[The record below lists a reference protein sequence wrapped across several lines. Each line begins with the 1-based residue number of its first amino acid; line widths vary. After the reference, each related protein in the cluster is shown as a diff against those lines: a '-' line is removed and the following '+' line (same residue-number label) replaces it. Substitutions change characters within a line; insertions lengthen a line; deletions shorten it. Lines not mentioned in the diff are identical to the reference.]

1 MINQMSSSMR
11 NFMEAYSA
19 VHNKEAKE
27 EFYSHKDEISEMD
40 FSLINQTELDDIAE
54 EVLEELFEEGY
65 SVEQCEAIFEE
76 VLIEARVTYGSD
88 TESPR
93 AKKMSAVKSSLKGA
107 MGKVKEKAAK
117 GAVKSY
123 GAYRSAKQS
132 ATDKANRLKQSASNA
147 SAVTVRRAKDAK
159 AGIKSGIKGMIGKA
173 AKKVGDAANKVSS
186 RMSEGTVRKDIG
198 DIYQAIYEKKLD
210 PVGQEDGDI
219 DNDGDEDSSDKY
231 LSKRRKAIAKSM
243 GKKGKCE
250 KCGKDPCECTKNE
263 EVEEYIDF
271 LITEGYDCSDL
282 TWNDMYEEYQS
293 LDEGLRSAVKRLLGG
308 KKKEEP
314 AKPMSRGDE
323 LRKKYNVGPERSD
336 TSAKA
341 QILKKTRARAERDQK
356 EFGGSRYSKGVA
368 DRSKAAYK
376 RQLEGG
382 YSKYG
387 ANDARGSGNKAR
399 KRAAALTKEE
409 LEQIEEDSRRT
420 SNKQHTAR
428 VKSNIKSFGSDYTP
442 PSNYD
447 PDANRGKGEVLTRKQ
462 VEKKRRK
469 SLRKEELEAT
479 GLFTVKEIEGMSE
492 EYLDEILAPVV
503 AGTLGAVT
511 GKKDRK
517 VKKAIGAGSGAA
529 IGGALGGP
537 LGAAVGGLAG
547 GAIADEVQH
556 KGVTFSETELK
567 AIQAKVDAWDV
578 EEGYQRNPEKGNEA
592 RKSET
597 SGQKTERNVRNRL
610 KTMDPD
616 KAEAMKKQ
624 MRAVG
629 LNV

>member
-132 ATDKANRLKQSASNA
+132 ATDKANRMKQSAGNA
-147 SAVTVRRAKDAK
+147 SAVTMRKAKDAK
-159 AGIKSGIKGMIGKA
+159 AGIKSGIKGMIGNA

-186 RMSEGTVRKDIG
+186 RMSEGTVRKDVG
-198 DIYQAIYEKKLD
+198 DIYQAIYEKKAAKD
-210 PVGQEDGDI
+210 YDGD
-219 DNDGDEDSSDKY
+219 GEVESGKDEY
-231 LSKRRKAIAKSM
+231 FGSKDKAIKKAM

-250 KCGKDPCECTKNE
+250 KCGKDPCECDKK
-263 EVEEYIDF
+263 EVEEGYKELPKNKMFRKAGNLGRDAISTPIDP
-271 LITEGYDCSDL
+271 E
-282 TWNDMYEEYQS
+282 
-293 LDEGLRSAVKRLLGG
+293 KRQ
-308 KKKEEP
+308 
-314 AKPMSRGDE
+314 
-323 LRKKYNVGPERSD
+323 
-336 TSAKA
+336 KA
-341 QILKKTRARAERDQK
+341 
-356 EFGGSRYSKGVA
+356 Y
-368 DRSKAAYK
+368 DRSKK
-376 RQLEGG
+376 IVKTL
-382 YSKYG
+382 
-387 ANDARGSGNKAR
+387 NKAN
-399 KRAAALTKEE
+399 EE
-409 LEQIEEDSRRT
+409 
-420 SNKQHTAR
+420 
-428 VKSNIKSFGSDYTP
+428 
-442 PSNYD
+442 
-447 PDANRGKGEVLTRKQ
+447 
-462 VEKKRRK
+462 
-469 SLRKEELEAT
+469 
-479 GLFTVKEIEGMSE
+479 
-492 EYLDEILAPVV
+492 
-503 AGTLGAVT
+503 
-511 GKKDRK
+511 
-517 VKKAIGAGSGAA
+517 
-529 IGGALGGP
+529 
-537 LGAAVGGLAG
+537 
-547 GAIADEVQH
+547 
-556 KGVTFSETELK
+556 VTFSESELD

-578 EEGYQRNPEKGNEA
+578 EEGYQRNPEKGEAEA

-597 SGQKTERNVRNRL
+597 SGQKSERNVRDRL
-610 KTMDPD
+610 KTMDPK

>member
-132 ATDKANRLKQSASNA
+132 ATDKANRLKQSAGNA
-147 SAVTVRRAKDAK
+147 SAVTMRKAKDAK
-159 AGIKSGIKGMIGKA
+159 AGIKSGIKGMIGNA
-173 AKKVGDAANKVSS
+173 AKKVGSAANKVASK
-186 RMSEGTVRKDIG
+186 MSEGIIRKDVG

-210 PVGQEDGDI
+210 AVGKEDGDI
-219 DNDGDEDSSDKY
+219 DNDGDEDSSDDY
-231 LSKRRKAIAKSM
+231 LAKRRKAIGKAMGKKGKGVEEEVEYIDEISQQTKMRAFKDRATREFESDGDNPKDSTKSGKSKADQTKANIVKKHGKKAGEHAERSAHAGIFGRKSFSMPKKPTNEALDPVGKAM

-250 KCGKDPCECTKNE
+250 KCGKDPCECDKK
-263 EVEEYIDF
+263 EVEE
-271 LITEGYDCSDL
+271 GYKELPKNKMFRKAGNLGREVVSPS
-282 TWNDMYEEYQS
+282 TT
-293 LDEGLRSAVKRLLGG
+293 DEKR
-308 KKKEEP
+308 
-314 AKPMSRGDE
+314 
-323 LRKKYNVGPERSD
+323 
-336 TSAKA
+336 
-341 QILKKTRARAERDQK
+341 QK
-356 EFGGSRYSKGVA
+356 SY
-368 DRSKAAYK
+368 DRSKK
-376 RQLEGG
+376 IVKTL
-382 YSKYG
+382 
-387 ANDARGSGNKAR
+387 NKAN
-399 KRAAALTKEE
+399 EE
-409 LEQIEEDSRRT
+409 
-420 SNKQHTAR
+420 
-428 VKSNIKSFGSDYTP
+428 
-442 PSNYD
+442 
-447 PDANRGKGEVLTRKQ
+447 
-462 VEKKRRK
+462 
-469 SLRKEELEAT
+469 
-479 GLFTVKEIEGMSE
+479 
-492 EYLDEILAPVV
+492 
-503 AGTLGAVT
+503 
-511 GKKDRK
+511 
-517 VKKAIGAGSGAA
+517 
-529 IGGALGGP
+529 
-537 LGAAVGGLAG
+537 
-547 GAIADEVQH
+547 
-556 KGVTFSETELK
+556 VTFSESELE

-578 EEGYQRNPEKGNEA
+578 EEGYQRNPEKGEAEA

-597 SGQKTERNVRNRL
+597 SGQKSERNVRDRL
-610 KTMDPD
+610 KTMDPK

>member
-76 VLIEARVTYGSD
+76 VLTEARVTYGSD

-173 AKKVGDAANKVSS
+173 AKKVGAAANKVSN

-198 DIYQAIYEKKLD
+198 DIYQAIYEKKAAKD
-210 PVGQEDGDI
+210 YDGDGEVEFS
-219 DNDGDEDSSDKY
+219 NDEYFGSRD
-231 LSKRRKAIAKSM
+231 KAIKKAM

-250 KCGKDPCECTKNE
+250 KCGKDPCECAKNE
-263 EVEEYIDF
+263 EFE
-271 LITEGYDCSDL
+271 
-282 TWNDMYEEYQS
+282 Q
-293 LDEGLRSAVKRLLGG
+293 LDEISKKLARSYVEKGIDDQHALDKKAYAKGTSEKDGVRALEKIEKRDKGIGMAHDKLYKGTPNEIERNKKIKVPATGKDPAHNYPQDKSKGLKGFVKRL
-308 KKKEEP
+308 
-314 AKPMSRGDE
+314 
-323 LRKKYNVGPERSD
+323 
-336 TSAKA
+336 T
-341 QILKKTRARAERDQK
+341 
-356 EFGGSRYSKGVA
+356 
-368 DRSKAAYK
+368 
-376 RQLEGG
+376 
-382 YSKYG
+382 
-387 ANDARGSGNKAR
+387 
-399 KRAAALTKEE
+399 
-409 LEQIEEDSRRT
+409 
-420 SNKQHTAR
+420 
-428 VKSNIKSFGSDYTP
+428 
-442 PSNYD
+442 
-447 PDANRGKGEVLTRKQ
+447 
-462 VEKKRRK
+462 
-469 SLRKEELEAT
+469 RKEELESLHQAYLSMT
-479 GLFTVKEIEGMSE
+479 NEGE
-492 EYLDEILAPVV
+492 QLDELSK
-503 AGTLGAVT
+503 GTMGSY
-511 GKKDRK
+511 
-517 VKKAIGAGSGAA
+517 VKKASKDVEKRSYSQGEVDAEDAEIGYPGQTPKDKKIDKRQKG
-529 IGGALGGP
+529 IGR
-537 LGAAVGGLAG
+537 AVGKLTKK
-547 GAIADEVQH
+547 EE
-556 KGVTFSETELK
+556 VTFSEAELK
-567 AIQAKVDAWDV
+567 AIQTKVDAWDV
-578 EEGYQRNPEKGNEA
+578 EEGYQRNPEKGEAEA

-597 SGQKTERNVRNRL
+597 SGQKTERNVRDRL
-610 KTMDPD
+610 KTMDPK

>member
-1 MINQMSSSMR
+1 MSNLYR
-11 NFMEAYSA
+11 AYSA
-19 VHNKEAKE
+19 VHSSEVSDQLNESRDLISDMQFNQLNSSDLQEVAEEILEEMFELSLDIEQSSDIIADILSESLKTSQSDLKSQKIDYIGEAFDAALENGHTVERFLGYRRSKKVQENFHNTSNEDRSSKRLHEALIAQERKNIKEGILSLIEKKTKDSSYLETNMKKRAENNEKARKDMEKMGSMKNPQLE
-27 EFYSHKDEISEMD
+27 EFSQIRQDWSSAYSS
-40 FSLINQTELDDIAE
+40 
-54 EVLEELFEEGY
+54 
-65 SVEQCEAIFEE
+65 
-76 VLIEARVTYGSD
+76 
-88 TESPR
+88 
-93 AKKMSAVKSSLKGA
+93 
-107 MGKVKEKAAK
+107 
-117 GAVKSY
+117 
-123 GAYRSAKQS
+123 
-132 ATDKANRLKQSASNA
+132 
-147 SAVTVRRAKDAK
+147 
-159 AGIKSGIKGMIGKA
+159 
-173 AKKVGDAANKVSS
+173 
-186 RMSEGTVRKDIG
+186 
-198 DIYQAIYEKKLD
+198 IYEKKMD
-210 PVGQEDGDI
+210 AVGKEDGDI
-219 DNDGDEDSSDKY
+219 DNDGDEDSSDDY
-231 LSKRRKAIAKSM
+231 LANRRKAIGKSM
-243 GKKGKCE
+243 SKKGTK
-250 KCGKDPCECTKNE
+250 KKNGKEVPNCVKEGEVLEGMNAIRADAGPPKTTMRMSASGQEPAGDKLLRKVSQGFSNFMNRRNPKAMQSKPAGPQRKPLISTPKE

-492 EYLDEILAPVV
+492 EYLDEAQM
-503 AGTLGAVT
+503 A
-511 GKKDRK
+511 RN
-517 VKKAIGAGSGAA
+517 
-529 IGGALGGP
+529 
-537 LGAAVGGLAG
+537 
-547 GAIADEVQH
+547 
-556 KGVTFSETELK
+556 
-567 AIQAKVDAWDV
+567 
-578 EEGYQRNPEKGNEA
+578 NPEKYERDS

-597 SGQKTERNVRNRL
+597 SGQKAERNVRGRL

>member
-1 MINQMSSSMR
+1 MSNLYR
-11 NFMEAYSA
+11 AYSA
-19 VHNKEAKE
+19 VHSSEVSDQLNESRDLISDMQFNQLNSSDLQEVAEEILEEMFELSLDIEQSSDIIADILSESLKTSQSDLKSQKIDYIGEAFDAALENGHTVERFLGYRRSKKVQENFHNTSNEDRSSKRLHEALIAQERKNIKEGILSLIEKKTKDSSYLETNMEKRKKNNEKARKDMEKMGSMKNPQLE
-27 EFYSHKDEISEMD
+27 EFSQIRQDWSSAYSS
-40 FSLINQTELDDIAE
+40 
-54 EVLEELFEEGY
+54 
-65 SVEQCEAIFEE
+65 
-76 VLIEARVTYGSD
+76 
-88 TESPR
+88 
-93 AKKMSAVKSSLKGA
+93 
-107 MGKVKEKAAK
+107 
-117 GAVKSY
+117 
-123 GAYRSAKQS
+123 
-132 ATDKANRLKQSASNA
+132 
-147 SAVTVRRAKDAK
+147 
-159 AGIKSGIKGMIGKA
+159 
-173 AKKVGDAANKVSS
+173 
-186 RMSEGTVRKDIG
+186 
-198 DIYQAIYEKKLD
+198 IYEKKMD
-210 PVGQEDGDI
+210 AVGKEDGDI
-219 DNDGDEDSSDKY
+219 DNDGDEDSSDDY
-231 LSKRRKAIAKSM
+231 LANRRKAIGKSM
-243 GKKGKCE
+243 SKKGTK
-250 KCGKDPCECTKNE
+250 KKNGKEVPNCVKEGEVLEGMNAIRADAGPPKTTMRMSASGQEPAGDKLLRKVSQGFSNFMNRRNPKAMQSKPAGPQRKPLISTPKE

-341 QILKKTRARAERDQK
+341 QILKKTRAKAERDQK

-368 DRSKAAYK
+368 DRSKAAHK

-387 ANDARGSGNKAR
+387 ADDARGSGNKAR

-409 LEQIEEDSRRT
+409 LEQ
-420 SNKQHTAR
+420 
-428 VKSNIKSFGSDYTP
+428 V
-442 PSNYD
+442 
-447 PDANRGKGEVLTRKQ
+447 
-462 VEKKRRK
+462 
-469 SLRKEELEAT
+469 
-479 GLFTVKEIEGMSE
+479 
-492 EYLDEILAPVV
+492 DEILAPVV

-529 IGGALGGP
+529 IGGMLGGP

-556 KGVTFSETELK
+556 KEVTFSESELE

-578 EEGYQRNPEKGNEA
+578 EEGYQRNPEKGEAEA
-592 RKSET
+592 RKSQTPET
-597 SGQKTERNVRNRL
+597 KVRDRL
-610 KTMDPD
+610 KTMDPK

-629 LNV
+629 LSV